1 MAKPVSLQARTTESG
16 NDVRA
21 LLSARQ
27 REIMD
32 LVARGLT
39 NKEIAQQ
46 LGLTDGTVKQ
56 HLAAIFPKLGVR
68 NRTWAVS
75 MWHQAAGEDPGQS
88 SLISHGT
95 SEPPSRLVGDEV
107 IALPGRLVAS
117 VAVSFAVQGAGST
130 LGAARLAG
138 DVISTCRLWA
148 EVFEGALRVSS
159 PGCVMIVFGYPQAHL
174 DDVSRA
180 VTFAE
185 TVRQDLRGRL
195 GIDVRIAIDA
205 AVDELC
211 LSAGEIVGSQ
221 TAWNS
226 LTLAFE
232 DRDEDCGIA
241 LTERARHL
249 VAPVHPARPDTPDW
263 TALFARAPFI
273 NEAERALALNRA
285 SWFSVESWPPMPAK
299 LLLDAWRSTALA
311 GSTRQIVLRMPSG
324 GERDVAQDLLH
335 QLRAQLQGI
344 GGTQQGDADLG
355 WWLHALAQEGPLS
368 VVVYGWNEA
377 ISFASLLGDAAL
389 DELARCPVIFLLG
402 PLPIVGNPR
411 LVVRS
416 LDARGRKPLVGRVHE
431 IVLPEPDGVGDG
443 HSPDIVALLDQIDT
457 VSKAVL
463 GLILQYRRCTA
474 PFLAHQLDT
483 SGAGLEWRL
492 DRLVRLGLISL
503 WPDGSIRLRDARTE
517 RTVGEQLRRM
527 Q

>member
-1 MAKPVSLQARTTESG
+1 MGKPVSLQARTTESG

-75 MWHQAAGEDPGQS
+75 MWHQASGDDADHASPISERTS
-88 SLISHGT
+88 SQ
-95 SEPPSRLVGDEV
+95 PSRLVGDEV
-107 IALPGRLVAS
+107 VALPGRLVAS
-117 VAVSFAVQGAGST
+117 VAVSFAVQGAGSN

-138 DVISTCRLWA
+138 DVITACRLWA
-148 EVFEGALRVSS
+148 GVFEGALRVSS
-159 PGCVMIVFGYPQAHL
+159 PGSVLIVFGYPQAHL

-211 LSAGEIVGSQ
+211 LSGGEIVGSQ

-232 DRDEDCGIA
+232 GRGKDGGIA
-241 LTERARHL
+241 LTERTRQL
-249 VAPVHPARPDTPDW
+249 VAPVHPLCPDTADW

-273 NEAERALALNRA
+273 NDAERALARNRA

-299 LLLDAWRSTALA
+299 QLLDAWRNTALA

-324 GERDVAQDLLH
+324 GEGDVAQDLLH

-377 ISFASLLGDAAL
+377 VSFASLLGDAAL
-389 DELARCPVIFLLG
+389 AELALCPVIFLLG

-416 LDARGRKPLVGRVHE
+416 LDALGRKPLVGRVHE
-431 IVLPEPDGVGDG
+431 IVLPEPDGVEDG
-443 HSPDIVALLDQIDT
+443 HSPDIVALLDQIDA
-457 VSKAVL
+457 VSKALL
-463 GLILQYRRCTA
+463 GLILQYRRCTS

-517 RTVGEQLRRM
+517 RTVGEQLRPM

>member
-1 MAKPVSLQARTTESG
+1 MAKPVSLRARTTETG
-16 NDVRA
+16 NNVRA

-75 MWHQAAGEDPGQS
+75 MWHQASGEDAEQVSMPTRRTAAQ
-88 SLISHGT
+88 
-95 SEPPSRLVGDEV
+95 PSGLVGDEV

-117 VAVSFAVQGAGST
+117 VAVCFAAQGAGGV
-130 LGAARLAG
+130 LGLARLASA
-138 DVISTCRLWA
+138 VITTCRLWA
-148 EVFEGALRVSS
+148 GVFEGVLRVSN
-159 PGCVMIVFGYPQAHL
+159 PGSVIIVFGYPQAHI

-180 VTFAE
+180 VNFAE

-205 AVDELC
+205 AIDELC
-211 LSAGEIVGSQ
+211 LSAGEIVASQ

-232 DRDEDCGIA
+232 ARDQDSAIA
-241 LTERARHL
+241 LTERARRLANPHHR
-249 VAPVHPARPDTPDW
+249 ADPNTPDW

-273 NEAERALALNRA
+273 NEAERALARNHA

-299 LLLDAWRSTALA
+299 LLLDAWRNTALA
-311 GSTRQIVLRMPSG
+311 GATRQIVLRMPSG
-324 GERDVAQDLLH
+324 EEHDAEQNLLH
-335 QLRAQLQGI
+335 QLRAQLPGI
-344 GGTQQGDADLG
+344 GGTQQRDADLG

-377 ISFASLLGDAAL
+377 VSFASLLGDAAL
-389 DELARCPVIFLLG
+389 NELARCPVIFLLG

-443 HSPDIVALLDQIDT
+443 HSPDIVALLDQIDA

-463 GLILQYRRCTA
+463 RLILQYRRCTA

-492 DRLVRLGLISL
+492 DRLVRWGLVSM

-517 RTVGEQLRRM
+517 RTVGEQLRPM
-527 Q
+527 S